1 MKKIK
6 RNFQVM
12 IHKKVFMIIQM
23 KNKMKKPNNKVKKK
37 LKRVNLINLQK
48 SIKEMVN
55 YVLVLKNKNIF

>member
-1 MKKIK
+1 M
-6 RNFQVM
+6 M